1 MKYIITEQQLN
12 STLKKYNKEKNRGK
26 YSNVIEGLV
35 LSMFKGP
42 ICDVVALKTT
52 HKDEDYVVLILTPN
66 SYMRE
71 YSQKIGRNIE
81 NLVGIYPTVIITQ
94 SQNCEE
100 NNSDDN

>member
-1 MKYIITEQQLN
+1 MKYIITEQQFF
-12 STLKKYNKEKNRGK
+12 TTVKKYNKEKNRGR

-42 ICDVVALKTT
+42 ICDVVALKVPDS
-52 HKDEDYVVLILTPN
+52 DEDYVVLILTPN

-71 YSQKIGRNIE
+71 YSQKIGHNIE

>member
-1 MKYIITEQQLN
+1 M
-12 STLKKYNKEKNRGK
+12 
-26 YSNVIEGLV
+26 
-35 LSMFKGP
+35 
-42 ICDVVALKTT
+42 
-52 HKDEDYVVLILTPN
+52 
-66 SYMRE
+66 E

>member
-12 STLKKYNKEKNRGK
+12 STLKKYDKEKNRGK

-42 ICDVVALKTT
+42 ICDVVALKVQDS
-52 HKDEDYVVLILTPN
+52 DEDYVVLILTPN
-66 SYMRE
+66 SYMME

>member
-1 MKYIITEQQLN
+1 MKYIITEQQLTT
-12 STLKKYNKEKNRGK
+12 TLKKYNKEKNRGK